1 MEKPSVFMKKKM
13 LFILLSIEAF
23 IIVLMCRV
31 AYIQIVNADEYQ
43 EMAYEQQTR
52 DRLITPERGSILDRN
67 GNGIAVTETVNAI
80 SVIPSQVEDKNE
92 VSKYL
97 SEVLEMDYDTVFD
110 KVNQRVA
117 LVRIKTKVDSEIA
130 LEIRKKDLAGIVVD
144 EDVKRIYPYSEMAA
158 QVIGFVGKDNQGIIG
173 LEAKYDEYLKGEA
186 GKILTLTDSKG
197 LEVDS
202 TQGRIPPVD
211 GYNLVTS
218 IDIVVQQYAEQ
229 TIKKAVE
236 AKSAKGGCIIVLN
249 PQNGEIYAM
258 ANYPTFDLNNPFEI
272 NDEELSAVWD
282 TLNEKERNDA
292 LNKMWRNTAINDT
305 YEPGSTFKTVT
316 ASAGLEEGVVTP
328 ESHFFCNG
336 FHTVGDRMIKCW
348 RYPRTHG
355 SQTFVE
361 GVQNSCNPVFME
373 LGERLGAEKFYEY
386 MDKFGF
392 NEKTGIDLSGE
403 AVGIM
408 HKLENVGPV
417 ELATMSFGQSFQ
429 ITPLQLLRAV
439 SSMVNGGY
447 LVTPHIG
454 CKIVDNDGNTVKNL
468 DYDKGEKILSDETS
482 ENMKKIL
489 ESVVSE
495 GTGNK
500 AYIAGYR
507 IGGKTATSE
516 KLPRRSGKYIASF
529 LSFAPAEN
537 PEVMAIVLIDEPQGT
552 YYGGTVAG
560 PVMKELLSNVL
571 PYMGI
576 EPVYNEKE
584 QELAETIKKV
594 VPSLTGLTISEAK
607 ELLKESE
614 IDFEIQGEGEVVT
627 NQFPPENETI
637 NTTSKVIIYTQQ

>member
-202 TQGRIPPVD
+202 TQERIAPVD

-282 TLNEKERNDA
+282 TLSEKERNDA

>member
-202 TQGRIPPVD
+202 TQERIPPVD

-584 QELAETIKKV
+584 QELTETIKKV